1 MPFLA
6 DPDDCPGWKGE
17 MAARIRAFDWDST
30 ALGPIGR
37 WPASLRNT
45 VQTVLA
51 SPVPLVLL
59 WSEQGYMVYNDA
71 YSAFAGGRHPYLL
84 GCPVELGWP
93 EIADFNRHVMNTCLA
108 GGTLSYRDKEL
119 VLLRNGKPED
129 VWLDLYYSPVAGD
142 DGAPAGVI
150 AVVVETTERVLTE
163 CWRQRAE
170 AALHETNER
179 LQLAL
184 NTGAVLG
191 TWVWDIRSDR
201 VTGDERFAR
210 TFSVPPAT
218 ALAGIERTR
227 MRDLIHPDDLAQTEA
242 VTLEAVRT
250 GEPFRTEYRIR
261 RPDGSYVW
269 AQANGRCEFD
279 AHGEPYRFPGVLVD
293 IHDRKVAEQALRQLT
308 ETLEQRVA
316 DAVAARAAVEDQ
328 LRQAQKMEA
337 IGGLTGG
344 VAHDFNNVLQVIDG
358 NLQMLAS
365 ELADNPAAQRRIAAA
380 ANAVT
385 RGAKLAAHLLAFAR
399 RQPLSPAV
407 VNPHRLLDGM
417 AEMLHRALGETIRID
432 MALEPDLWNV
442 LVDRNQ
448 LENALLNLAINGRDA
463 MRGEGTLVI
472 GAHNVVLDEARCGD
486 RAELSPG
493 EYLVFSVSDT
503 GAGMPPDVLEH
514 VFEPFF
520 TTKPDGHGTGLGL
533 SMVFGFV
540 KQSGGHT
547 QIDSTVGQGTTVRL
561 YFPRCADSESDE
573 PSNSRPAATGGHET
587 VLVVEDDADVRLTV
601 VDMLAQLGY
610 TVLTA
615 PNGDAAL
622 DFIASDVPIDLLF
635 TDVIMPGAVK
645 SGELA
650 RRAAARVP
658 PVPVLFTSGHTRNEI
673 FHHGKL
679 DPSVTLLSKPYR
691 RDELAL
697 KVRSVIDAHRA
708 TLAANAK
715 RASAPVNASI
725 NAPHASAT
733 PTRREEEP
741 ADSRILLVEDDA
753 ASRDAMREL
762 LGVLGLRCRAAGS
775 AEEALELAARQR
787 YDVLLTDLTLPGMS
801 GGDLARALLSGQP
814 QLRVLL
820 MSGYGSSADIGIG
833 LNGVRVLHKPLDLSL
848 LASELAEWTDRT
860 PDDAT
865 PLRR

>member
-1 MPFLA
+1 MSFLA
-6 DPDDCPGWKGE
+6 DHHDCSGWNGE
-17 MAARIRAFDWDST
+17 MAERIRSFDWSST
-30 ALGPIGR
+30 GLGPVGQ
-37 WPASLRNT
+37 WPASLTNT
-45 VQTVLA
+45 VQTMLA

-59 WSEQGYMVYNDA
+59 WGEEGYMVYNDA
-71 YSAFAGGRHPYLL
+71 YSVFAGGRHPYLL

-93 EIADFNRHVMNTCLA
+93 EVADFNRHVMNTCLA

-119 VLLRNGKPED
+119 VLLRNGNPEE

-142 DGAPAGVI
+142 DGRPAGVLAI
-150 AVVVETTERVLTE
+150 VVETTERVLTE
-163 CWRQRAE
+163 RWRQRAE

-201 VTGDERFAR
+201 VSGDERFAR

-218 ALAGIERTR
+218 ALAGIERERITEQ
-227 MRDLIHPDDLAQTEA
+227 IHPDDRTHLEA
-242 VTLEAVRT
+242 VTRDALTT
-250 GEPFRTEYRIR
+250 GEPYRTEYRIR
-261 RPDGSYVW
+261 RPDGSYLW

-279 AHGEPYRFPGVLVD
+279 AQGEPYRFPGVLID
-293 IHDRKVAEQALRQLT
+293 IHERKVAEQALRQLT

-316 DAVAARAAVEDQ
+316 NALAARAAVEDQ

-344 VAHDFNNVLQVIDG
+344 VAHDFNNVLQIIDG

-365 ELADNPAAQRRIAAA
+365 ELADHPAAQRRLLAA

-407 VNPHRLLDGM
+407 VNPRRLLDGM
-417 AEMLHRALGETIRID
+417 AEMLHRALGETIGID
-432 MALEPDLWNV
+432 MNLAPDLWNV
-442 LVDRNQ
+442 LADRNQ

-463 MRGEGTLVI
+463 MHGEGTLRI
-472 GAHNVVLDEARCGD
+472 GAHNAVLDAMHCGD
-486 RAELSPG
+486 GVELSPG
-493 EYLVFSVSDT
+493 DYVVFSVSDT
-503 GAGMPPDVLEH
+503 GAGMPREVLEH
-514 VFEPFF
+514 AFEPFF

-533 SMVFGFV
+533 SMVFGFM

-547 QIDSTVGQGTTVRL
+547 QIESTVGEGTTVKL
-561 YFPRCADSESDE
+561 YFPRCEDAESSE
-573 PSNSRPAATGGHET
+573 PATCHTTTSTGGNET

-622 DFIASDVPIDLLF
+622 EFIHSDMPIDLLF
-635 TDVIMPGAVK
+635 TDVIMPGNVK

-650 RRAAARVP
+650 KRAAAREP

-679 DPSVTLLSKPYR
+679 DASVTLLSKPYR

-697 KVRSVIDAHRA
+697 KVRNVIDSHRA
-708 TLAANAK
+708 ALAAHAK
-715 RASAPVNASI
+715 QADAPAHPVETDAI
-725 NAPHASAT
+725 RHEDAPLHSN
-733 PTRREEEP
+733 
-741 ADSRILLVEDDA
+741 ILLVEDDA
-753 ASRDAMREL
+753 ASRDALREL
-762 LGVLGLRCRAAGS
+762 LGLLGLRCRAAAS
-775 AEEALELAARQR
+775 AEEALELLARQP

-801 GGDLARALLSGQP
+801 GSELARALRRERP
-814 QLRVLL
+814 DLRVLL
-820 MSGYGSSADIGIG
+820 MSGYGSSSEVGAELDG
-833 LNGVRVLHKPLDLSL
+833 LRVLPKPLDLSL
-848 LASELAEWTDRT
+848 LARELAGWANPS
-860 PDDAT
+860 PDGAA
-865 PLRR
+865 PLPQ

>member
-6 DPDDCPGWKGE
+6 DHHDCAGWQRE
-17 MAARIRAFDWDST
+17 MAQRIRAFDWNST
-30 ALGPIGR
+30 ALGPVDR
-37 WPASLRNT
+37 WPASLTST
-45 VQTVLA
+45 VQTMLA

-59 WSEQGYMVYNDA
+59 WGQQGYMVYNDA
-71 YSAFAGGRHPYLL
+71 YSVFAGGRHPYLL

-93 EIADFNRHVMNTCLA
+93 EVADFNRHVMNTCLA

-119 VLLRNGKPED
+119 VLLRHGKPED

-142 DGAPAGVI
+142 DGVPAGVL
-150 AVVVETTERVLTE
+150 AVVVDITERALTE
-163 CWRQRAE
+163 RWRQRAE

-191 TWVWDIRSDR
+191 TWVWDIRTDLL
-201 VTGDERFAR
+201 TGDERFAR

-218 ALAGIERTR
+218 ALAGIPRERT
-227 MRDLIHPDDLAQTEA
+227 LEQIHPDDLAQVEA
-242 VTLEAVRT
+242 LTRDAVRT

-261 RPDGSYVW
+261 RPDGAYVW
-269 AQANGRCEFD
+269 AQSNGRCEFD
-279 AHGEPYRFPGVLVD
+279 AQGEPYRFPGVLVD
-293 IHDRKVAEQALRQLT
+293 IHERKVAEQTLRQLT

-316 DAVAARAAVEDQ
+316 DAVAARAVVEDQ

-344 VAHDFNNVLQVIDG
+344 IAHDFNNVLQVIDG

-365 ELADNPAAQRRIAAA
+365 ELPENAAEQRRIAAA

-407 VNPHRLLDGM
+407 VNPGRLLDGM

-432 MALEPDLWNV
+432 MALGPDPWNV
-442 LVDRNQ
+442 LADRNQ

-463 MRGEGTLVI
+463 MRGEGTLLI
-472 GAHNVVLDEARCGD
+472 GAHNAVLDAAQCRD
-486 RAELSPG
+486 HPELSPG
-493 EYLVFSVSDT
+493 EYVVFTVSDT
-503 GAGMPPDVLEH
+503 GSGMPPDVLEH

-547 QIDSTVGQGTTVRL
+547 RIDSTVGEGTTVRL
-561 YFPRCADSESDE
+561 YFPRCMDAEPDE
-573 PSNSRPAATGGHET
+573 PTTTRTTPSGGHET

-622 DFIASDVPIDLLF
+622 EFIRSDVPIDLLF
-635 TDVIMPGAVK
+635 TDVIMPGTVK

-650 RRAAARVP
+650 RHAAARVP
-658 PVPVLFTSGHTRNEI
+658 PVPVLFTSGHPRSEI

-679 DPSVTLLSKPYR
+679 EAGVTLLGKPYR

-697 KVRSVIDAHRA
+697 KVRSVIDTHRA
-708 TLAANAK
+708 TLAEPAQG
-715 RASAPVNASI
+715 
-725 NAPHASAT
+725 AT
-733 PTRREEEP
+733 PARARGDGDAP
-741 ADSRILLVEDDA
+741 ADSNILLVEDDA
-753 ASRDAMREL
+753 ASRDAICEL
-762 LGVLGLRCRAAGS
+762 LGLWGLRCGAAAS

-787 YDVLLTDLTLPGMS
+787 YDVLLSDITLPGMS
-801 GGDLARALLSGQP
+801 GGDLARALLRKRP
-814 QLRVLL
+814 ELRVLL
-820 MSGYGSSADIGIG
+820 MSGYGSSAEIGSE
-833 LNGVRVLHKPLDLSL
+833 LNGVRVLQKPLDLSV
-848 LASELAEWTDRT
+848 LARELSEWADRSSD
-860 PDDAT
+860 PAA

>member
-1 MPFLA
+1 
-6 DPDDCPGWKGE
+6 
-17 MAARIRAFDWDST
+17 MAERISTFDWSST
-30 ALGPIGR
+30 ALGPIEQ
-37 WPASLRNT
+37 WPISLKNA
-45 VQTVLA
+45 VLTVLA

-59 WSEQGYMVYNDA
+59 WGEHGYMVYNDA
-71 YSAFAGGRHPYLL
+71 YSVFAGGRHPYLL

-93 EIADFNRHVMNTCLA
+93 EIADFNRHVMDTCLA
-108 GGTLSYRDKEL
+108 GGTLSYRDKKFE
-119 VLLRNGKPED
+119 LLRNGKPED
-129 VWLDLYYSPVAGD
+129 VWLDLYYSPLADD
-142 DGAPAGVI
+142 DGTPTGVL

-163 CWRQRAE
+163 RWRQRAE

-191 TWVWDIRSDR
+191 TWVWDVRSDL

-210 TFSVPPAT
+210 TFSVPAAS
-218 ALAGIERTR
+218 ALAGIKRER
-227 MRDLIHPDDLAQTEA
+227 MRERIHPDDRAQTEA
-242 VTLEAVRT
+242 LMSDALRT

-261 RPDGSYVW
+261 RADGAYLW

-279 AHGEPYRFPGVLVD
+279 AHGEPYRFPGVLID
-293 IHDRKVAEQALRQLT
+293 IHERKVAERALRQLT

-337 IGGLTGG
+337 IGALTGG

-365 ELADNPAAQRRIAAA
+365 ELADHPAAQRRIAAA

-385 RGAKLAAHLLAFAR
+385 RGAKLASHLLAFAR

-407 VNPHRLLDGM
+407 LNPRRLLDGM

-432 MALEPDLWNV
+432 IACNPGLWNV
-442 LVDRNQ
+442 LADRNQ

-463 MRGEGTLVI
+463 MRGEGTLLI
-472 GAHNVVLDEARCGD
+472 GAHNVVLDEAQCRDGTD
-486 RAELSPG
+486 LSPG
-493 EYLVFSVSDT
+493 EYVVFSVSDT
-503 GAGMPPDVLEH
+503 GAGMPPEVLEH

-520 TTKPDGHGTGLGL
+520 TTKPDGQGTGLGL

-547 QIDSTVGQGTTVRL
+547 RIDSKVGEGTTVRL
-561 YFPRCADSESDE
+561 YFPRCTDSECDK
-573 PSNSRPAATGGHET
+573 PSNSRTTPTGGHET

-615 PNGDAAL
+615 ANGDAAL
-622 DFIASDVPIDLLF
+622 EFIASDVPIDLLF
-635 TDVIMPGAVK
+635 TDVIMPGTVK

-673 FHHGKL
+673 DHHGKL
-679 DPSVTLLSKPYR
+679 DPSVTLLGKPYR

-697 KVRSVIDAHRA
+697 KVRSVIDTHRA
-708 TLAANAK
+708 TLAQ
-715 RASAPVNASI
+715 SARHATAPSA
-725 NAPHASAT
+725 APHGPHAQPA
-733 PTRREEEP
+733 PERRGDDAP
-741 ADSRILLVEDDA
+741 AESTVLLVEDDA
-753 ASRDAMREL
+753 ASRDALREL
-762 LGVLGLRCRAAGS
+762 LGMLGLCCRAVAS
-775 AEEALELAARQR
+775 AEEALELAKQQH
-787 YDVLLTDLTLPGMS
+787 TTCC
-801 GGDLARALLSGQP
+801 
-814 QLRVLL
+814 
-820 MSGYGSSADIGIG
+820 
-833 LNGVRVLHKPLDLSL
+833 
-848 LASELAEWTDRT
+848 
-860 PDDAT
+860 
-865 PLRR
+865 

>member
-6 DPDDCPGWKGE
+6 DHYDCSGWKGE
-17 MAARIRAFDWDST
+17 MAERIRTFGWDST
-30 ALGPIGR
+30 ALGPIGH
-37 WPASLRNT
+37 WPASLTNAVLT
-45 VQTVLA
+45 LLA

-59 WSEQGYMVYNDA
+59 WGEHGYMVYNDA
-71 YSAFAGGRHPYLL
+71 YSVFAGGRHPYLL

-93 EIADFNRHVMNTCLA
+93 EVADFNRHVMDTCLA
-108 GGTLSYRDKEL
+108 GGTLSYRDKKLE
-119 VLLRNGKPED
+119 LLRNGKPED

-142 DGAPAGVI
+142 DGAPAGVL

-163 CWRQRAE
+163 RWRQRAE

-184 NTGAVLG
+184 NTGTVLG
-191 TWVWDIRSDR
+191 TWVWDIRGDL

-218 ALAGIERTR
+218 ALAGIERER
-227 MRDLIHPDDLAQTEA
+227 MRERIHPDDLAQVDA
-242 VTLEAVRT
+242 LMADALCT
-250 GEPFRTEYRIR
+250 GAPFRTEYRIR
-261 RPDGSYVW
+261 RPDGAYLW

-279 AHGEPYRFPGVLVD
+279 AHGEPSRFPGVLID
-293 IHDRKVAEQALRQLT
+293 IHERKVAEQALRQLT

-316 DAVAARAAVEDQ
+316 TAVAARVAVEDQ

-344 VAHDFNNVLQVIDG
+344 VAHDFNNVLQIIDG

-385 RGAKLAAHLLAFAR
+385 RGAKLASHLLAFAR

-407 VNPHRLLDGM
+407 VNPRRLLDGM

-432 MALEPDLWNV
+432 MVLAPDLWNV
-442 LVDRNQ
+442 LADRNQ
-448 LENALLNLAINGRDA
+448 LESALLNLAINGRDA
-463 MRGEGTLVI
+463 MRGEGTLSI
-472 GAHNVVLDEARCGD
+472 GAHNVVLDDAQCRDGE
-486 RAELSPG
+486 ELSPG
-493 EYLVFSVSDT
+493 EYVVFRVSDT
-503 GAGMPPDVLEH
+503 GAGMAPAVLEH
-514 VFEPFF
+514 AFEPFF

-547 QIDSTVGQGTTVRL
+547 LIDSTVGTGTTVRL
-561 YFPRCADSESDE
+561 YFPRCTDSESDE
-573 PSNSRPAATGGHET
+573 PSSSRTTPTGGHET
-587 VLVVEDDADVRLTV
+587 VLVVEDDADVRLTA

-622 DFIASDVPIDLLF
+622 EFIASDMPIDLLF

-673 FHHGKL
+673 VHHGKL
-679 DPSVTLLSKPYR
+679 DPNVTLLGKPYR

-697 KVRSVIDAHRA
+697 KVRGVIDAHRA
-708 TLAANAK
+708 ALAGPAAGAVSPAAAGPH
-715 RASAPVNASI
+715 RLSAFASA
-725 NAPHASAT
+725 
-733 PTRREEEP
+733 RREDAP
-741 ADSRILLVEDDA
+741 AGSTILLVEDDA
-753 ASRDAMREL
+753 ASRDAIREL
-762 LGVLGLRCRAAGS
+762 LGMLGLGCRAAAS

-801 GGDLARALLSGQP
+801 GSELARTLLREQP
-814 QLRVLL
+814 HLRVLL
-820 MSGYGSSADIGIG
+820 MSGYGSSAQTGGELD
-833 LNGVRVLHKPLDLSL
+833 GVRVLGKPLDLSVL
-848 LASELAEWTDRT
+848 THELAGRADRA
-860 PDDAT
+860 PDDAA
-865 PLRR
+865 PLQN